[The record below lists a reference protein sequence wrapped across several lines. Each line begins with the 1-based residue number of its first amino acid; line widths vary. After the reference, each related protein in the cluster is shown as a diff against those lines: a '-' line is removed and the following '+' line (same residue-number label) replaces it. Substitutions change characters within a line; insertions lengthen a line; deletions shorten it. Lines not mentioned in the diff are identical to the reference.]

1 LEAEIKSIETKADDL
16 LEHIQKTYS
25 KIGNIV
31 HESVPV
37 DENEDNNK
45 VERTWGEIEQREING
60 KPGSAHHNEVLAF
73 IGGYDPERG
82 QKVAGHRGYFLK
94 GYGVLLNQALIA
106 YGTQFLAKKGYTPVQ
121 PPYFMKKEVMAET
134 AQLSD
139 FDDQL
144 YK

>member
-1 LEAEIKSIETKADDL
+1 MEQV
-16 LEHIQKTYS
+16 QKTYS

-31 HESVPV
+31 HESVPI

-45 VERTWGEIEQREING
+45 IERTWGEIVHREING
-60 KPGSAHHNEVLAF
+60 KPGSAHHNEVLNW
-73 IGGYDPERG
+73 IDGYDPERG
-82 QKVAGHRGYFLK
+82 QKVAGHRGYYLK
-94 GYGVLLNQALIA
+94 GPGVLLNQALIA
-106 YGTQFLAKKGYTPVQ
+106 YGTKFLYQKGYCPIQ
-121 PPYFMKKEVMAET
+121 PPYFMKREVMAET

>member
-1 LEAEIKSIETKADDL
+1 MSEVWEVLIKTF
-16 LEHIQKTYS
+16 S
-25 KIGNIV
+25 KVGNIV
-31 HESVPV
+31 HDTVPV

-45 VERTWGEIEQREING
+45 IERTWGIVEPKEING
-60 KPGSAHHNEVLAF
+60 KPGSAHHHEILNW

-82 QKVAGHRGYFLK
+82 SKIAGHRGYFLK
-94 GYGVLLNQALIA
+94 GAGVLLNQGLIA
-106 YGTQFLAKKGYTPVQ
+106 YGMKFLNERGYTPVQ
-121 PPYFMKKEVMAET
+121 PPYFMKKEIMAET